1 MMEMEQ
7 KEGKV
12 MAENV
17 KKSGLFQRFLDMIER
32 VGNKLPHPVNL
43 FALLAGLVLVASAIV
58 ASFGIS
64 VEDPANPGEIVEVQ
78 NLLSGEGI
86 SYIFTSMVDNF
97 IGFAPLG
104 VVLATMLGIGVCERS
119 GLISAGLR
127 GFVLSIPNRLITAG
141 LVFAAVMS
149 SVASDAGYV
158 VLPPLGAVIYA
169 ALGRHPLA
177 GLATAFAGVSGGFS
191 ANLMLSATD
200 PMLGEMTMQAAA
212 TINPAY
218 ADQMNNAM
226 NWWFIIV
233 STFLV
238 TLVITLV
245 SEKIVEPRLGKYK
258 GAYTGEL
265 DKLQSVEK
273 KGLIYALI
281 SFVISAGLMSLLV
294 FPEWGPMRGTGD
306 SPIVV
311 SPFMDSLVV
320 VILLLFLIPGL
331 VYGIVTKSI
340 KNDKDVAN
348 QMSDTMASM
357 GMFIV
362 LAFTAGQFVAYFN
375 ESNLGLVMGI
385 YGGELLTSLNMDGIM
400 VVIGFLLIT
409 AFINLFVGSASAKWA
424 MLAPVFVPIMMQ
436 IGYSPELAQAVYRVA
451 DSSTNIITPLMTYF
465 AIVIAF
471 AQKYDKNMGIGTLI
485 SVMLPFS
492 IWLLISWS
500 IMIIIWIFT
509 GLPLGPNAPIF
520 YP

>member
-1 MMEMEQ
+1 
-7 KEGKV
+7 

-17 KKSGLFQRFLDMIER
+17 KKSGPFQRFLDMIER

-43 FALLAGLVLVASAIV
+43 FAILAGLVLIASAIV
-58 ASFGIS
+58 ASFGVS
-64 VEDPANPGEIVEVQ
+64 VDDPANPGETVEVQ

-104 VVLATMLGIGVCERS
+104 VVLATMLGIGICERS

-212 TINPAY
+212 TIDPAY

-238 TLVITLV
+238 TFVITLV
-245 SEKIVEPRLGKYK
+245 SEKVVEPRLGKYK
-258 GAYTGEL
+258 GDYTGDL
-265 DKLQSVEK
+265 DKLKPIEK

-331 VYGIVTKSI
+331 VYGIVTKAI

-400 VVIGFLLIT
+400 VVIGFLIIT

-424 MLAPVFVPIMMQ
+424 MMAPVFVPIMMQ

-500 IMIIIWIFT
+500 VMIIIWIFT
-509 GLPLGPNAPIF
+509 GLPLGPNAPVF